1 MKSGPCFKPF
11 ELWQKC
17 ILAVS
22 MNLRN
27 EIQNQSDADS
37 FIKNCGEITMILK
50 DCVDAH
56 PEYYGN
62 LSQPQRDAESEE
74 ATKEA
79 TESTPETEVV
89 DESPV
94 PEEPLPESEVPTISS
109 PAENSSE

>member
-1 MKSGPCFKPF
+1 MCIYEVWTLFQTLRVVAEVYSGCEH
-11 ELWQKC
+11 EL
-17 ILAVS
+17 
-22 MNLRN
+22 
-27 EIQNQSDADS
+27 EDQSDADS